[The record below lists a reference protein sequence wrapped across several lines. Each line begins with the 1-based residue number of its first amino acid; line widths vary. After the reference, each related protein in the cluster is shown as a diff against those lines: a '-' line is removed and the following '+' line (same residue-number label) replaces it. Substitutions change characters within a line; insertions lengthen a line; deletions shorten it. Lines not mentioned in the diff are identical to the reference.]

1 MTGTKCDLL
10 YQVEQ
15 GKATQARPNKDLML
29 SENMQLILRVQRA
42 EFEQQSLEEEK
53 SILFCKIL
61 PLLLPASSGDGQI
74 IISGPPGGH
83 EQDKHS
89 SGLGFW

>member
-1 MTGTKCDLL
+1 MRSL

-15 GKATQARPNKDLML
+15 GNATKARPNKDLML
-29 SENMQLILRVQRA
+29 SENMQLILRVRRA

-53 SILFCKIL
+53 SILFV

-89 SGLGFW
+89 SGLGF